1 MLKSGIRALIECIG
15 EPRRPRQGGPKQYQ
29 MTEIPM
35 SQTRTPRPAVFLLV
49 IGYLNFEFVSDFEF
63 RASDLV
69 GLR

>member
-15 EPRRPRQGGPKQYQ
+15 EPRMSRQGGPKQYQ

-35 SQTRTPRPAVFLLV
+35 SQTRTPMSAVFLLV

-63 RASDLV
+63 RASDLAS
-69 GLR
+69 LL